1 MKWIRLRLD
10 HQLRFAEV
18 ARDHHGVRTGWLEQ
32 AMLRFEDEDDERV
45 AVEATINQAS
55 HLLVSKIM

>member
-1 MKWIRLRLD
+1 VPPNPGTSR
-10 HQLRFAEV
+10 
-18 ARDHHGVRTGWLEQ
+18 WLEQ

-45 AVEATINQAS
+45 AVEATINQAR